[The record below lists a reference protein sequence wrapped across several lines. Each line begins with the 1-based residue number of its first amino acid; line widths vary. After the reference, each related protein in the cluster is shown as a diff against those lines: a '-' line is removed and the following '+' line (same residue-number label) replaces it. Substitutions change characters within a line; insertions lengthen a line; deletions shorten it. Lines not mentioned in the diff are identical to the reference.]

1 MSNVHPKTINIPK
14 DILPKLRVLAAK
26 KGMPLNHYI
35 VYYLELH
42 VKKTNN

>member
-1 MSNVHPKTINIPK
+1 MKKLIDIPEDTFK
-14 DILPKLRVLAAK
+14 RLRVLAAK

-35 VYYLELH
+35 VYYLEMH